1 MLNEVL
7 AGRFRITALLGSGGM
22 GQVWAA
28 EDERM
33 RRDVAVKV
41 VHPQYGA
48 GEAEARDRFER
59 EVQLAARLTH
69 ENIVTVHDWG
79 EVLDGGRQTLYLVM
93 ELVDGTSLDKRLK
106 GPVPTLWPLAIGW
119 AAQITQAL
127 HAAHS
132 QGVVH
137 RDIKPAN
144 VLLRPDGTVK
154 VLDFGVAKFLG
165 DTVGARKL
173 TATGALLG
181 TPAYMSPEQIE
192 TTGTIDHRSDL
203 YSLGCLLYHAVTG
216 RPPFDGDSQWSIV
229 VKHQQETPAPPS
241 TRVEGLPPV
250 LDDLVLKLLAKHP
263 GDRPEDAAAVHDVLS
278 TILVDQ
284 AVALSDPSILTTAR
298 LSTVGSL
305 AGRLVTRAWQVWER
319 SEQQAAERLKA
330 AEAVAESTERSRIRA
345 EAQARHLMEE
355 ARAEAERT
363 RAAARAEAR
372 SIVAQAWDSTGTTA
386 PDRADPVPLT
396 DAQFEIFVKAAVER
410 AVRRDTGEGDAGP
423 LPHPERFGGFE
434 LVRRGYDRTQVDER
448 LRELGKARVR
458 RRDELAALEGKFVE
472 SRLRAR
478 TSARSSEE
486 QREAVLRDVLQELDD
501 VAASAQREL
510 AAPRKERPKSD
521 LPPFELVRRGYDR
534 EQVDRHIES
543 LQAEQHNLLYRIM
556 TLNRL
561 PVPRRS
567 YRKPEVR

>member
-1 MLNEVL
+1 
-7 AGRFRITALLGSGGM
+7 M

-28 EDERM
+28 EDVRM

-106 GPVPTLWPLAIGW
+106 GPVPAPWPLAIGW

-132 QGVVH
+132 EGVVH

-203 YSLGCLLYHAVTG
+203 YSLGCLLYHVVTG
-216 RPPFDGDSQWSIV
+216 RPPFDGDSQWSV
-229 VKHQQETPAPPS
+229 VLKHQQETPAPPS
-241 TRVEGLPPV
+241 TRVQGLPPV
-250 LDDLVLKLLAKHP
+250 LNDLVLKLLAKHP
-263 GDRPEDAAAVHDVLS
+263 GDRPDDASAVHDVLS

-298 LSTVGSL
+298 LSSAGSV

-330 AEAVAESTERSRIRA
+330 AEAVVDSTERSRIRA
-345 EAQARHLMEE
+345 EARARHLMEE
-355 ARAEAERT
+355 AREEAERT

-386 PDRADPVPLT
+386 PVQADPVPGT
-396 DAQFEIFVKAAVER
+396 DAQFETFVKEAVER
-410 AVRRDTGEGDAGP
+410 AVRRETGEGDAGP
-423 LPHPERFGGFE
+423 VALPYPERLGGFE
-434 LVRRGYDRTQVDER
+434 LARLGYDRTQVDER
-448 LRELGKARVR
+448 LRELGETRAR
-458 RRDELAALEGKFVE
+458 RRDDLAALERDFVE
-472 SRLRAR
+472 NKLRAR

-486 QREAVLRDVLQELDD
+486 QREAALRDVLQELDD
-501 VAASAQREL
+501 FAASAQLNL
-510 AAPRKERPKSD
+510 AFPRSERPKSD
-521 LPPFELVRRGYDR
+521 LPPFEVVRRGYDR
-534 EQVDRHIES
+534 EQVDRHIKR
-543 LQAEQHNLLYRIM
+543 LQDEQYNLLYRIRR
-556 TLNRL
+556 LNPL
-561 PVPRRS
+561 PGPRWG